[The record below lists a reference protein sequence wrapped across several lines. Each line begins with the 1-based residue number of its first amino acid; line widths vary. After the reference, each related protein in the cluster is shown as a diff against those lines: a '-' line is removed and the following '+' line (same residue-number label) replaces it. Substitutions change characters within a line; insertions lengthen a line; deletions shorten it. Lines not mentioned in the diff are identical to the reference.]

1 MISKRARYALHGVAF
16 LAYKYT
22 EPPVSFVEILD
33 YLKVYSEK
41 LSFSPGY
48 ISKIFQELSR
58 AGIIR
63 ALVGRNGGYSLARH
77 PADIRVIEIV
87 SAMDGYHIE
96 ECCLLS
102 VGGSCTNQGGC
113 SVNQLILQAQNQFF
127 DFLSSE
133 TVDSLSKKAFGKKGL
148 PRPGHRSAKGKTKA
162 RAKKTGTTRK
172 KAASK
177 TRKKV

>member
-1 MISKRARYALHGVAF
+1 MISKRARYALHGVSF
-16 LAYKYT
+16 LANKYS
-22 EPPVSFVEILD
+22 EPPVSFGEILD

-41 LSFSPGY
+41 LSFSSGY

-87 SAMDGYHIE
+87 SAMDGYPIE

-102 VGGSCTNQGGC
+102 VGGSCSNQNTC
-113 SVNQLILQAQNQFF
+113 SVNQLILQAQNQFYS
-127 DFLSSE
+127 FLSSE
-133 TVDSLSKKAFGKKGL
+133 TAESLSKKAFGKKGL
-148 PRPGHRSAKGKTKA
+148 PRPGQRPAKGKTKA
-162 RAKKTGTTRK
+162 RAKKTGTRK
-172 KAASK
+172 KAARK
-177 TRKKV
+177 TRKKE